1 MCIRFL
7 PGLNKR
13 YLMFFGASTI
23 IIACILIVLM
33 STWGENQDKKLSCS
47 AVTNIYKG
55 DEHLSLRLSYSFLGD
70 DGIATLAGL
79 LTDKEGKTSKISRQ
93 VCFKY
98 RTLNENYYLE
108 NKRTMISL
116 QDTAEPSALATMLP
130 SFYEK
135 TGARLTFR
143 IYPQGTNGLIFVKDF
158 TPVFYCK
165 MD

>member
-1 MCIRFL
+1 MRIKFL

-13 YLMFFGASTI
+13 YLMFFCASTI
-23 IIACILIVLM
+23 IISCILIVLM
-33 STWGENQDKKLSCS
+33 GTWGENQGKKLSCS

-79 LTDKEGKTSKISRQ
+79 LTNKEGKTSKISRQ
-93 VCFKY
+93 VCFRY

-135 TGARLTFR
+135 TGARLTFQ

>member
-1 MCIRFL
+1 MRIRFL
-7 PGLNKR
+7 SRLNKH
-13 YLMFFGASTI
+13 YLMIFFASTI
-23 IIACILIVLM
+23 IIMCTLILLIDE
-33 STWGENQDKKLSCS
+33 WDEHEDNKLSCS

-70 DGIATLAGL
+70 YGIATFAGL
-79 LTDKEGKTSKISRQ
+79 LTSKEGITSKISRQ

-98 RTLNENYYLE
+98 RVLNENYYLE

-116 QDTAEPSALATMLP
+116 QDTAEPSALANMLP

-135 TGARLTFR
+135 TGARLTFQ

-165 MD
+165 VD

>member
-1 MCIRFL
+1 MRIRFL
-7 PGLNKR
+7 PGLNKSFF
-13 YLMFFGASTI
+13 MFFCASSI
-23 IIACILIVLM
+23 IMTCILIVLM
-33 STWGENQDKKLSCS
+33 NLWDEHEDKKMSCS

-79 LTDKEGKTSKISRQ
+79 LTDNEGKTSKINRQ

-116 QDTAEPSALATMLP
+116 QDTADTSALAAMLP

-135 TGARLTFR
+135 TAARLTFQ
-143 IYPQGTNGLIFVKDF
+143 IYPQGKNGLIFVKDF

-165 MD
+165 VD

>member
-1 MCIRFL
+1 MRIRFL
-7 PGLNKR
+7 SGLTR
-13 YLMFFGASTI
+13 SYPVTVCFFTI
-23 IIACILIVLM
+23 IITCVLIVLM
-33 STWGENQDKKLSCS
+33 NVRGKNERARLSCS

-79 LTDKEGKTSKISRQ
+79 LTDNEGNTSKISRQ

-98 RTLNENYYLE
+98 RTFNENYYLE

-116 QDTAEPSALATMLP
+116 QDTAVPSVLAKMLP

-135 TGARLTFR
+135 TGARLTFQ

-165 MD
+165 VD

>member
-1 MCIRFL
+1 MRIRFL
-7 PGLNKR
+7 PRLNKL
-13 YLMFFGASTI
+13 YLMIFFASTI
-23 IIACILIVLM
+23 IITCALIVLM
-33 STWGENQDKKLSCS
+33 SVWDEHEDNKLSCS

-55 DEHLSLRLSYSFLGD
+55 NEHLSLRLSYSFLGE
-70 DGIATLAGL
+70 DGIATWTGL

-116 QDTAEPSALATMLP
+116 QDTAEPSALAAMLP

-135 TGARLTFR
+135 TGARLTFQ
-143 IYPQGTNGLIFVKDF
+143 IYPQGANGFIFVKDF

-165 MD
+165 VD